1 MHVLSSSR
9 TVELCILPLSQ
20 TSKCTIKNCT
30 KKMIIKVCVY
40 IVLRLKFKQCAK
52 LKRESIEIPTSYKKE
67 RKRVHAVYQ
76 SGFDA
81 V

>member
-1 MHVLSSSR
+1 
-9 TVELCILPLSQ
+9 
-20 TSKCTIKNCT
+20 
-30 KKMIIKVCVY
+30 MIIKVCVC

-52 LKRESIEIPTSYKKE
+52 LKRESIEIPTIYKKE